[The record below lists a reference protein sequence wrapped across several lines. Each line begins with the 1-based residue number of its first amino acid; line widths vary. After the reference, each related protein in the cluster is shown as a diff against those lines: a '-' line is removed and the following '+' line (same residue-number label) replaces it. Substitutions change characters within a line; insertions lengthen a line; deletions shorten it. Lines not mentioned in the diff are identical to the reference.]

1 MLTITEKLENKF
13 GMDVTGSRKMSL
25 DFYQRIIE
33 DITNLAVL
41 QISYDERYEFLKAVF
56 AGIEE
61 DLLINIHMDSLT
73 AVTND
78 VIRQTTEFINALEV
92 EN

>member
-1 MLTITEKLENKF
+1 MLTITERLENKF
-13 GMDVTGSRKMSL
+13 GMDVKGSRKMSL

-33 DITNLAVL
+33 DITNLAIL
-41 QISYDERYEFLKAVF
+41 QISYDEKYEFLKVVF

-78 VIRQTTEFINALEV
+78 VIKQTMQFREII
-92 EN
+92 